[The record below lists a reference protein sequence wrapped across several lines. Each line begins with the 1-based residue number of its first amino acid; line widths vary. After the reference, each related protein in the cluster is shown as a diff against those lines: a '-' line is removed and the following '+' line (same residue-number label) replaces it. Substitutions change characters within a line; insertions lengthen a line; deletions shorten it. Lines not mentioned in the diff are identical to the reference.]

1 VNDQN
6 QKKIILASTET
17 LQELLGRTVD
27 IIGIADETDSN
38 KLDELVFALCKET
51 LRVLID
57 SSQML
62 DEASA
67 AKGGVPRNQAICTGL
82 IVRILKFMTVVV
94 QLSSQGNRREVVYAL
109 NRSVVGSATNLE
121 FLVCADDDKYF
132 DQFVKCSLSPERE
145 FYDKIQDAVAERKG
159 KILPVEQSILDSI
172 DEVCSAS
179 GVKIEDVDRK
189 HINWGGDPPTAS

>member
-51 LRVLID
+51 LRVLIGT
-57 SSQML
+57 SQML

-109 NRSVVGSATNLE
+109 NRSVVESATNLE

-132 DQFVKCSLSPERE
+132 DQFVKYSLSPERSSTIK
-145 FYDKIQDAVAERKG
+145 FRTRLRSG
-159 KILPVEQSILDSI
+159 KARFCRLSR
-172 DEVCSAS
+172 AYWT
-179 GVKIEDVDRK
+179 R
-189 HINWGGDPPTAS
+189 